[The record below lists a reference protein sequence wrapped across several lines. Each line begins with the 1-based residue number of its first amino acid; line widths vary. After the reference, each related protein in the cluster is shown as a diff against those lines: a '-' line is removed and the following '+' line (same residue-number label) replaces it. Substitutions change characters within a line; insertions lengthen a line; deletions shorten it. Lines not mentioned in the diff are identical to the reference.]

1 MRKINP
7 RDFHIATRTTSREIN
22 RRIAL
27 NLIREHQPISRAD
40 LARRMDITRGVVSV
54 LAQELIEQGL
64 IYEGA
69 TGDTARGRK
78 PTFLHIRTQ
87 DRLAIAV
94 DVRFSKTYLM
104 LCDFSGRQLALE
116 IYDTV
121 FSIPA
126 FIKDL
131 AARIRRMLK
140 IHGAQANCEG
150 IGVAVPGMVDIRTG
164 RILNAPTL
172 GWREVDIRDGLAAAT
187 TLPVQI
193 ENSGRACALAHLWL
207 ERGEEVVTQS
217 FVYISVS
224 DGVGVGVVINGE
236 LVRGHH
242 HIAGEFAHM
251 PLSLDGPRCMC
262 GATGC
267 WEAYIS
273 NLATLSRYFG
283 WNLSKISPKSPRD
296 AYQSNFTVLDLIA
309 RARGGDAKAIAAVQS
324 TARFLGLGL
333 ATVVNIINPG
343 SIYLAGEIITAWD
356 LIENSVREA
365 LGERALTEA
374 AARTPLHVASA
385 QDHPRLRGAAALIAA
400 PTFAA
405 PRVA

>member
-1 MRKINP
+1 MRKINT
-7 RDFHIATRTTSREIN
+7 RDFRVATRTTSREIN

-40 LARRMDITRGVVSV
+40 LARRMNVTRGVVTV
-54 LAQELIEQGL
+54 LVHELMAQDL

-69 TGDTARGRK
+69 TGEAARGRK

-87 DRLAIAV
+87 DRLALAV

-116 IYDTV
+116 IYDTI
-121 FSIPA
+121 FEIPA
-126 FIKDL
+126 FVKDL
-131 AARIRRMLK
+131 SGRIRRMLRSQS
-140 IHGAQANCEG
+140 ADSACEG
-150 IGVAVPGMVDIRTG
+150 IGVVVPGMVDQRTG

-172 GWREVDIRDGLAAAT
+172 GWRGVDIRDSLATAT
-187 TLPVQI
+187 RLPVQI
-193 ENSGRACALAHLWL
+193 ENSGRACSLAHLWL
-207 ERGEEVVTQS
+207 ERGELGGTQS

-224 DGVGVGVVINGE
+224 DGVGVGVVVNGE
-236 LVRGHH
+236 LVRGRD
-242 HIAGEFAHM
+242 HIAGEFGHM

-262 GATGC
+262 GMIGC

-273 NLATLSRYFG
+273 NLATLSRYFDR
-283 WNLSKISPKSPRD
+283 NLSKLSPKPGD
-296 AYQSNFTVLDLIA
+296 AAARNALSVPDLIR
-309 RARGGDAKAIAAVQS
+309 RARGGDAKALNAIQS

-333 ATVVNIINPG
+333 GTIANVINPD
-343 SIYLAGEIITAWD
+343 SIYLAGEITTAWD
-356 LIENSVREA
+356 LIEHTVREA
-365 LGERALTEA
+365 MAERALTES
-374 AARTPLHVASA
+374 AARTPLRLAST
-385 QDHPRLRGAAALIAA
+385 QEYPRLRGAAALIAA